1 MKAFSSQWSVV
12 GKSFFC
18 VKVCALLLPLCTP
31 VEAQQTEKLR
41 RIGFLGAAFPSSNPT
56 RREALR
62 QGLHALGWVEGR
74 NLVIEWRFA
83 EGSRDRL
90 SKLGL
95 ELARLSVE
103 VIVTGGPAPT
113 RALKEANITIPVV
126 MGFDNDPVGS
136 RFVASLARPGGN
148 ITGLSTLSPEIS
160 GKQLELLKE
169 IVPKL
174 SRVAVLGNSAEPGNA
189 QALKELGGVAVLF
202 RVQLQYLEIQKDQ
215 DLEAAFKAATKESA
229 DAVLVLGNPIASAR
243 RARIAAAAAK
253 SKLPGIYPWPEFV
266 NDGGL
271 MSYGANMTDLFRR
284 AATYVDKILKG
295 AKPADLP
302 VEQPTKFEFIVN
314 LKTAKQIGLTIP
326 PNVLVR
332 ADRVIR

>member
-1 MKAFSSQWSVV
+1 MKVFSSQWSVV

-31 VEAQQTEKLR
+31 VEAQQTEELR

-95 ELARLSVE
+95 ELARLPVE

-148 ITGLSTLSPEIS
+148 ITAFRHSRRRSAANNWSCSKRSCQNSPAWLSWAILPSLAMPKHLKNWGAWQSCS
-160 GKQLELLKE
+160 GCSFNILRYK
-169 IVPKL
+169 
-174 SRVAVLGNSAEPGNA
+174 R
-189 QALKELGGVAVLF
+189 
-202 RVQLQYLEIQKDQ
+202 
-215 DLEAAFKAATKESA
+215 T
-229 DAVLVLGNPIASAR
+229 
-243 RARIAAAAAK
+243 
-253 SKLPGIYPWPEFV
+253 
-266 NDGGL
+266 
-271 MSYGANMTDLFRR
+271 
-284 AATYVDKILKG
+284 KILRPPLKRR
-295 AKPADLP
+295 PRSLP
-302 VEQPTKFEFIVN
+302 TPFSFW
-314 LKTAKQIGLTIP
+314 A
-326 PNVLVR
+326 
-332 ADRVIR
+332 IR